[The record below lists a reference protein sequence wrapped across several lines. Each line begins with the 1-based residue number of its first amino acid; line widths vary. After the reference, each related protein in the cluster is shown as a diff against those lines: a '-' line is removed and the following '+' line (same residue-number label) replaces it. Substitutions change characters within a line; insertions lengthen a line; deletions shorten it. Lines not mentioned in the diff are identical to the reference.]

1 MLLMAIDRS
10 VAESTFE
17 GETRLVRNMK
27 TIINERKSVIKVDEV
42 NLVIMNSKVFWFEIS
57 VNLSSGRM
65 ELFHAF
71 NHLLEDSR
79 IDVILFV
86 FFWSFLILLDL
97 FNVFFNWK
105 LEVWNSKI
113 PFTFYRSMSIVFRHS
128 FKTLVFEILKQ
139 QRFSK

>member
-1 MLLMAIDRS
+1 MAIDRS

-86 FFWSFLILLDL
+86 FF
-97 FNVFFNWK
+97 
-105 LEVWNSKI
+105 
-113 PFTFYRSMSIVFRHS
+113 
-128 FKTLVFEILKQ
+128 
-139 QRFSK
+139 

>member
-1 MLLMAIDRS
+1 MAIDRS

-86 FFWSFLILLDL
+86 FFRSFLILLDL
-97 FNVFFNWK
+97 FNVFFNRK
-105 LEVWNSKI
+105 LEVWHSKI
-113 PFTFYRSMSIVFRHS
+113 PFTFYRSMSIVFRYS

-139 QRFSK
+139 QRFS